1 MNKKTKTAIGIGA
14 VAIVGY
20 LIYKNYQNR
29 DKAFANLRG
38 RLSTTLS
45 GAETGGIDCNSCR
58 FVSGG
63 TTTPV
68 GTTYFDKSCSGKR
81 FVIVSK
87 SASQILVCPEG
98 QTSVMPVSLNK

>member
-1 MNKKTKTAIGIGA
+1 MNKKTKTALGLGA
-14 VAIVGY
+14 VALVGY
-20 LIYKNYQNR
+20 LIYRNYQNR

-45 GAETGGIDCNSCR
+45 GTETGAIDCNSCR
-58 FVSGG
+58 FIEDT

-68 GTTYFDKSCSGKR
+68 GTTYFDKACSGKR

-87 SASQILVCPEG
+87 STSQILVCPEG
-98 QTSVMPVSLNK
+98 QTSVMPKSLNR